1 MGGIYLLSAS
11 PLLGN
16 SQNEQSKE
24 ERVISRRDSLL
35 QEFEHEMLEYIN
47 KERKRLDLQPLMMD
61 DPTREVARK
70 HSLDMSTRRYVG
82 HNSPEGMAPHDRL
95 FEGDIY
101 ASESAENVAKHLTIK
116 GAHKGLMKSI
126 KHRRNILKP
135 SFTHVG
141 IGIIYG
147 EDSYIYIT
155 QNFIKKIEKLDLEEI
170 KAQIFSWLGLIE
182 DPELSRIAEMHTD
195 KIFEAE
201 DIRIP
206 VPDMQRWAKI
216 FTWRGPEL
224 EGLFEINDVFGIGS
238 KAGVGILQGSSQ
250 KHGTG
255 LLWVTLIIT
264 KE

>member
-16 SQNEQSKE
+16 SQSAQSKE
-24 ERVISRRDSLL
+24 EQVISRRDSLL
-35 QEFEHEMLEYIN
+35 QEFENEMLEYIN

-182 DPELSRIAEMHTD
+182 DPELPRIAEMHTD

-216 FTWRGPEL
+216 SKTWY
-224 EGLFEINDVFGIGS
+224 
-238 KAGVGILQGSSQ
+238 GSSLGDVDHH
-250 KHGTG
+250 KRMNSFHRRDAEYAEN
-255 LLWVTLIIT
+255 I
-264 KE
+264 